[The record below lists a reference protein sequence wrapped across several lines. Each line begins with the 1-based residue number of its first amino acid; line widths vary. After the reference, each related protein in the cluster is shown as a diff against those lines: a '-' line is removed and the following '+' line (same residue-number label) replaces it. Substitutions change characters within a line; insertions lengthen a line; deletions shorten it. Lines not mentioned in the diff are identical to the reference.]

1 MSEYF
6 PKLNKHFGINV
17 KNRLNLTNYAT
28 KAYIKR
34 ATGVDTSD
42 LAAVSD
48 LASLKAEVDKMAVDK
63 LKTIPADL
71 TKLNN
76 IAGMV

>member
-6 PKLNKHFGINV
+6 PKLNKHFVINV
-17 KNRLNLTNYAT
+17 KNKLNLTNYAT

-71 TKLNN
+71 TELNN
-76 IAGMV
+76 IAGTV